1 MNRFPMNENLGDQF
15 EDLERRRTQQ
25 QRRFF
30 ARRPKQIGNVI
41 AQVVQKRGYAQVRTA
56 NERDEAWQTAVGE
69 VASATRVGSL
79 RRGTLQIEVANS
91 LLMQE
96 LTFRKEE
103 LLKKLNAA
111 LPDAKIKQLKFR
123 VGQVK

>member
-1 MNRFPMNENLGDQF
+1 MNENLGDQF

-30 ARRPKQIGNVI
+30 ARRPKQIGNLL
-41 AQVVQKRGYAQVRTA
+41 AQVVQRRGYAQVRTA

-103 LLKKLNAA
+103 LLRKLQTQ
-111 LPDAKIKQLKFR
+111 PCQMQKSSS
-123 VGQVK
+123 